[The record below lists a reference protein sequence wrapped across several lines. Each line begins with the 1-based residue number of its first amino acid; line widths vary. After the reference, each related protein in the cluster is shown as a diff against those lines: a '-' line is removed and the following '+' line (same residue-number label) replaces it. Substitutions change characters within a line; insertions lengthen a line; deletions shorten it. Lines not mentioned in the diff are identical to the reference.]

1 MNASEAK
8 NVIEAED
15 LRTEHG
21 IPLGWSI
28 TATPGGFVAESPV
41 QAGGKVVRIYNASG
55 QKIGELGVT
64 VEPVSDTPRREPV
77 ARPEPPRTEPPQPDW
92 IDAADVAKLVR
103 TRLKADF
110 PGVKFSVRTSKYSMG
125 ASITVYWTDGPTTK
139 QVDAA
144 VAQYGG
150 SGFDGSIDLKYSWSS
165 WLLPDGTAQVAHSPG
180 TTGSMGGD
188 KPVDTAKP
196 HADARLVH
204 FGADYVFT
212 SRSLA
217 GNLEARRVMGGCL
230 GGSDTELRE
239 RVGRDL
245 CELQGVEYDGLH
257 TRHLLG
263 AGDCND
269 LSHHVGRLLYDTAFP
284 PGQQY
289 AGVAFSD
296 EHGPDGWVQVKLA
309 PAKD

>member
-1 MNASEAK
+1 MQTSEAQT
-8 NVIEAED
+8 EALTVGDVRRENR
-15 LRTEHG
+15 LPETWT
-21 IPLGWSI
+21 IVA
-28 TATPGGFVAESPV
+28 TASGFVAESPV
-41 QAGGKVVRIYNASG
+41 QAGGKVVRIFNATG
-55 QKIGELGVT
+55 RKIGELGVT

-77 ARPEPPRTEPPQPDW
+77 ARPEPPRTEPPRPDW

-103 TRLKADF
+103 TRVKADF

-125 ASITVYWTDGPTTK
+125 ASITAYWTDGPTTK

-180 TTGSMGGD
+180 TTGSMGGN

-196 HADARLVH
+196 HPDARLVH

-217 GNLEARRVMGGCL
+217 GNL
-230 GGSDTELRE
+230 GGSETELRE
-239 RVGRDL
+239 RAGRDL
-245 CELQGVEYDGLH
+245 CELQGVEYDGPN
-257 TRHLLG
+257 TRYLLG

-269 LSHHVGRLLYDTAFP
+269 LSHHVARLLYDTAFA

-296 EHGPDGWVQVKLA
+296 EHGPDGWVQVKLVA
-309 PAKD
+309 VKD